1 MNENGDANEGAI
13 KDAVGNISQQK
24 MIEFFNRSILLE
36 ANLVVSRN
44 ENEQLLNTINDLQEE
59 IENLTKKSSNKNSEG
74 NKKIDDL
81 LEENSKLKVE
91 KESLE
96 TRTQDLTGK
105 ISTGYKPKI
114 RELEDKIK
122 EME

>member
-96 TRTQDLTGK
+96 TRTQDLIGK

>member
-24 MIEFFNRSILLE
+24 MIEFFNRSVLLE
-36 ANLVVSRN
+36 ANLLVSRN

-59 IENLTKKSSNKNSEG
+59 IENLTTKSSDKNSEG

-81 LEENSKLKVE
+81 FEKNSKLQVE
-91 KESLE
+91 KEDLE
-96 TRTQDLTGK
+96 TRLSDLSSK
-105 ISTGYKPKI
+105 INTGYKPKI

>member
-96 TRTQDLTGK
+96 TRTQDLTSK